1 MNRFYLLGINLH
13 QLVIAIDQLLNCVY
27 SVIVGLLNGTH
38 RAYADETFS
47 AYLWRRRSFW
57 YVNVLRV
64 IVDVI
69 FMPFMKQGFKLTH
82 CKLSYE
88 NELNRAHSPKAN

>member
-1 MNRFYLLGINLH
+1 MNRFRLLDENLH

-47 AYLWRRRSFW
+47 AYLWRRRFFW

-82 CKLSYE
+82 CRLSYE
-88 NELNRAHSPKAN
+88 NELERKHSPKE

>member
-1 MNRFYLLGINLH
+1 MTRFRLLGENLH

-64 IVDVI
+64 VVDVI

-82 CKLSYE
+82 CRLSHE
-88 NELNRAHSPKAN
+88 NELERKHSPKE

>member
-1 MNRFYLLGINLH
+1 MNRFRLFGENLH

-47 AYLWRRRSFW
+47 AYLWRRRVFW

-82 CKLSYE
+82 CRLSYE
-88 NELNRAHSPKAN
+88 NELERKHSPKE

>member
-1 MNRFYLLGINLH
+1 MNRFRLLGENLH

-38 RAYADETFS
+38 TAYADETFS
-47 AYLWRRRSFW
+47 AYLWRRRFFW

-82 CKLSYE
+82 CRLSYE
-88 NELNRAHSPKAN
+88 NELERKHSPKE

>member
-1 MNRFYLLGINLH
+1 MNRFRLLGENLH

-27 SVIVGLLNGTH
+27 SIIVGLLNVTH

-47 AYLWRRRSFW
+47 SYLWRKHHLW

-88 NELNRAHSPKAN
+88 NELERKHSPKE

>member
-1 MNRFYLLGINLH
+1 MNRFRLLGENLH

-27 SVIVGLLNGTH
+27 SVIVCLLNGTH

-47 AYLWRRRSFW
+47 AYLWRRRFFW

-82 CKLSYE
+82 CRLSYE
-88 NELNRAHSPKAN
+88 NELERKHSPKE

>member
-1 MNRFYLLGINLH
+1 MNRFRLLGENLH
-13 QLVIAIDQLLNCVY
+13 QLFIAIDQLLNCVY

-47 AYLWRRRSFW
+47 AYLWRRRFFW

-88 NELNRAHSPKAN
+88 NELERKHSPKE

>member
-1 MNRFYLLGINLH
+1 MNRFRLLGENLH

-64 IVDVI
+64 LVDI
-69 FMPFMKQGFKLTH
+69 LFMPFMRQGFKLTH
-82 CKLSYE
+82 CRLSYE
-88 NELNRAHSPKAN
+88 NELERKHSPKE

>member
-1 MNRFYLLGINLH
+1 MKRCRLLGENLH

-47 AYLWRRRSFW
+47 SYLWRKHHLW

-82 CKLSYE
+82 CKLSHE
-88 NELNRAHSPKAN
+88 NELERKHSPKE

>member
-1 MNRFYLLGINLH
+1 MNRFRLLGENLH

-82 CKLSYE
+82 CRLSYE
-88 NELNRAHSPKAN
+88 NELERKHSPKE

>member
-1 MNRFYLLGINLH
+1 MNRFRLFGENLH

-47 AYLWRRRSFW
+47 AYLWRRRFFW

-82 CKLSYE
+82 CRLSYE
-88 NELNRAHSPKAN
+88 NELERKHSPKE

>member
-1 MNRFYLLGINLH
+1 MNRFRLLGENLH

-47 AYLWRRRSFW
+47 AYLWRRRFFW

-82 CKLSYE
+82 CRLSYE
-88 NELNRAHSPKAN
+88 NELERKHLPKE

>member
-1 MNRFYLLGINLH
+1 MNRFRLLGENLH

-27 SVIVGLLNGTH
+27 SIIVGLLNGTH

-82 CKLSYE
+82 CRLSHE
-88 NELNRAHSPKAN
+88 NELERKHSPKE

>member
-1 MNRFYLLGINLH
+1 MTRFRLLGENLH

-82 CKLSYE
+82 CRLSHE
-88 NELNRAHSPKAN
+88 NELERKHSPKE

>member
-1 MNRFYLLGINLH
+1 MNRFRLLGENLH

-47 AYLWRRRSFW
+47 AYLWRRRFFW

-64 IVDVI
+64 IVDII

-88 NELNRAHSPKAN
+88 NELERKHSPKE

>member
-1 MNRFYLLGINLH
+1 MNRFRLLGENLH

-47 AYLWRRRSFW
+47 AYLWRRHFFW

-82 CKLSYE
+82 CRLSYE
-88 NELNRAHSPKAN
+88 NELERKHSPKE

>member
-1 MNRFYLLGINLH
+1 MNRFYLLGVNLH

-47 AYLWRRRSFW
+47 SYLWRKHHLW

-69 FMPFMKQGFKLTH
+69 FMPFMNQGFKLNH
-82 CKLSYE
+82 CRLSQE
-88 NELNRAHSPKAN
+88 NELERKHSPKE

>member
-1 MNRFYLLGINLH
+1 MNRFYLLGKNLH

-47 AYLWRRRSFW
+47 SYLWRKHHLW

-82 CKLSYE
+82 CRLSHE
-88 NELNRAHSPKAN
+88 NELERKHSPKE

>member
-1 MNRFYLLGINLH
+1 MERFRLLGENLH

-27 SVIVGLLNGTH
+27 SVIIGLLNGTH

-47 AYLWRRRSFW
+47 AYLWRRRAFW

-82 CKLSYE
+82 CRLSYE
-88 NELNRAHSPKAN
+88 NELERKHSPKE

>member
-1 MNRFYLLGINLH
+1 MNRFRLLGENLH

-27 SVIVGLLNGTH
+27 SIIVGLLNGTH

-47 AYLWRRRSFW
+47 AYLWRRRFFW

-82 CKLSYE
+82 CRLSYE
-88 NELNRAHSPKAN
+88 NELERKHSPKE

>member
-1 MNRFYLLGINLH
+1 MNRFKLLSENLH
-13 QLVIAIDQLLNCVY
+13 QLLIAIDQLLNCIY

-47 AYLWRRRSFW
+47 AYLWRKHHLW

-88 NELNRAHSPKAN
+88 NELNRAHSPKVN

>member
-1 MNRFYLLGINLH
+1 MNRFRLLGENLH

-47 AYLWRRRSFW
+47 SYLWRKHHLW

-82 CKLSYE
+82 CRLSYE
-88 NELNRAHSPKAN
+88 NELERKHSPKE

>member
-1 MNRFYLLGINLH
+1 MTRFRLLGENLH

-57 YVNVLRV
+57 YVNLLRV

-82 CKLSYE
+82 CRLSHE
-88 NELNRAHSPKAN
+88 NELERKHSPKE

>member
-1 MNRFYLLGINLH
+1 MNRFRLLGENLH

-47 AYLWRRRSFW
+47 AYLWRRRFFW

-69 FMPFMKQGFKLTH
+69 FIPFMKQGFKLTH
-82 CKLSYE
+82 CRLSYE
-88 NELNRAHSPKAN
+88 NEIERKHSPKE

>member
-1 MNRFYLLGINLH
+1 MNRFRLLGENLH
-13 QLVIAIDQLLNCVY
+13 QLVIAIDQLLSCVY

-47 AYLWRRRSFW
+47 AYLWRRRFFW

-82 CKLSYE
+82 CRLSYE
-88 NELNRAHSPKAN
+88 NELERKHSPKE

>member
-1 MNRFYLLGINLH
+1 MTRFRLLGENLH

-47 AYLWRRRSFW
+47 AYLWCRRAFW

-64 IVDVI
+64 VVDVI

-82 CKLSYE
+82 CRLSYE
-88 NELNRAHSPKAN
+88 NELERKHSPKE

>member
-1 MNRFYLLGINLH
+1 MNRFRLLGENLH

-88 NELNRAHSPKAN
+88 NELERKHSPKE

>member
-1 MNRFYLLGINLH
+1 MNRFRLLGENLH

-47 AYLWRRRSFW
+47 SYLWRKHHLW

-82 CKLSYE
+82 CKLSWQ
-88 NELNRAHSPKAN
+88 NEVDRKHSPSN

>member
-1 MNRFYLLGINLH
+1 MRFRLLGENLH

-47 AYLWRRRSFW
+47 AYLWRKHHLW

-82 CKLSYE
+82 CRLSHE
-88 NELNRAHSPKAN
+88 NELERKHSPKE

>member
-1 MNRFYLLGINLH
+1 MNRFRLLGENLH

-47 AYLWRRRSFW
+47 AYLWRRRFFW

-82 CKLSYE
+82 CRLSYE
-88 NELNRAHSPKAN
+88 NELERKHSPKE

>member
-1 MNRFYLLGINLH
+1 MNRFRLLGENLH

-47 AYLWRRRSFW
+47 SYLWRKRHLW

-88 NELNRAHSPKAN
+88 NELERKHSPKE

>member
-1 MNRFYLLGINLH
+1 MNRFRLLGENLH

-47 AYLWRRRSFW
+47 AYLWRRRFFW

-88 NELNRAHSPKAN
+88 NELERKHSPKE

>member
-1 MNRFYLLGINLH
+1 MTRFRLLGENLH

-47 AYLWRRRSFW
+47 AYLWRRRFFW

-88 NELNRAHSPKAN
+88 NELERKHSPRE

>member
-1 MNRFYLLGINLH
+1 MNRFRLLGENLH

-47 AYLWRRRSFW
+47 AYLWRRRFFW

-64 IVDVI
+64 VVDVI

-82 CKLSYE
+82 CRLSYE
-88 NELNRAHSPKAN
+88 NELERKHSPKE

>member
-1 MNRFYLLGINLH
+1 MNRFRLLGENLH

-47 AYLWRRRSFW
+47 AYLWRRRFFW

-69 FMPFMKQGFKLTH
+69 FIPFMKQGLKLTH
-82 CKLSYE
+82 CRLSYE
-88 NELNRAHSPKAN
+88 NELERKHSPKE

>member
-1 MNRFYLLGINLH
+1 MTRFRLLGENWH

-47 AYLWRRRSFW
+47 SYLWRKRHLW

-64 IVDVI
+64 IVDII
-69 FMPFMKQGFKLTH
+69 FMPFMKQGFKVSH

-88 NELNRAHSPKAN
+88 NELERKHSPKE

>member
-1 MNRFYLLGINLH
+1 MNRFGLLGENLH

-47 AYLWRRRSFW
+47 AYLWRRRFFW

-82 CKLSYE
+82 CRLSYE
-88 NELNRAHSPKAN
+88 NELERKHSPKE

>member
-1 MNRFYLLGINLH
+1 MNRFRLLGKNLH

-47 AYLWRRRSFW
+47 AYLWRRRFFW

-69 FMPFMKQGFKLTH
+69 FMPFIKQGFKLTH
-82 CKLSYE
+82 CRLSYE
-88 NELNRAHSPKAN
+88 NELERKHSPKE

>member
-1 MNRFYLLGINLH
+1 MHRFRLLGANLH

-47 AYLWRRRSFW
+47 AYLWRRRFFW

-82 CKLSYE
+82 CRLSYE
-88 NELNRAHSPKAN
+88 NELERKHSPKE

>member
-1 MNRFYLLGINLH
+1 MTRFRLLGENLH

-27 SVIVGLLNGTH
+27 SIIVGLLNGTH

-47 AYLWRRRSFW
+47 SYLWRKHHLW

-82 CKLSYE
+82 CRLSYE
-88 NELNRAHSPKAN
+88 NELERKHSPKE